1 MTQDPAIDW
10 PALVDE
16 LNRLLRLKTTPIG
29 MKLFE
34 RVEDMQAIP
43 KIRRPKAVHTTDQSV
58 AQAARL
64 GFTIGITREDLVGA
78 QCGAVIG
85 LHPQDE
91 DWLSGQAM
99 AGVWFATVEDS
110 PHQSQRRVFKSNYK
124 QNYNK
129 GRKGNFKYRNNN
141 SNNRRRP
148 N

>member
-1 MTQDPAIDW
+1 MPQSPATDW

-43 KIRRPKAVHTTDQSV
+43 KIRRPKAVHTTDQIV

-91 DWLSGQAM
+91 DWLSGKAM
-99 AGVWFATVEDS
+99 AGVWFATAEQIATFAALF
-110 PHQSQRRVFKSNYK
+110 PNNARPAQPLGRRFLLRS
-124 QNYNK
+124 
-129 GRKGNFKYRNNN
+129 GG
-141 SNNRRRP
+141 
-148 N
+148 